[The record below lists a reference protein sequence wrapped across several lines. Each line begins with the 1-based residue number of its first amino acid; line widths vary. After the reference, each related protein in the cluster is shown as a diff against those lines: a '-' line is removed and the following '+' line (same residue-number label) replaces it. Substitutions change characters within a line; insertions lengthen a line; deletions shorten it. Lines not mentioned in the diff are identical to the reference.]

1 MPFPQEYQR
10 ATDQFYSFL
19 HDIRDEAMY
28 GSAHQAYTTA
38 QAVLQVFRRRVSLR
52 DGIRFAACLPVG
64 LRALFVAEWDPEEP
78 RRPFGTVEEMT
89 VEAQELRAN
98 HNYVESDSISV
109 VARVLWRHA
118 DRARLELVLASME
131 PAACEF
137 WSAGSPASDEAIQPT
152 QKAARLN
159 SDGSATKGTRW

>member
-28 GSAHQAYTTA
+28 GKAYTTA
-38 QAVLQVFRRRVSLR
+38 QAVLQVFRRRVSLE

-89 VEAQELRAN
+89 VEAHELRAN
-98 HNYVESDSISV
+98 HNYVEPASISV

-118 DRARLELVLASME
+118 DRARLEFVLASME
-131 PAACEF
+131 LAAREF
-137 WSAGSPASDEAIQPT
+137 WSAGSPESNEAI
-152 QKAARLN
+152 
-159 SDGSATKGTRW
+159 SADAKSCASE